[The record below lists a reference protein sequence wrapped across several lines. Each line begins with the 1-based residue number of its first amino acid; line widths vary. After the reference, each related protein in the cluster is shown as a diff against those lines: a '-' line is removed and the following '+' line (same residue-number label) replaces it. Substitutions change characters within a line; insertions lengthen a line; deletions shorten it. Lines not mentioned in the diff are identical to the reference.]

1 MCGIT
6 GIYAFNM
13 IGRVSMIHLARATEV
28 LAHRGPDFQNTV
40 HDDAVG
46 LGHRRLSI
54 IDTSPD
60 ANQPMTD
67 ASGRYTLIFNGE
79 IFNFSELRRDL
90 ESRGVTFRSLSDTE
104 VLLNLLILEGSEAL
118 NKLNGFFAFA
128 LYDRDQKSI
137 FMARDRMGIK
147 PLYYFSDNDRFIF
160 ASEMKSILAYGID
173 KQLDFEALH
182 TYLQLNYIPA
192 PRTIIKGVKKLLPG
206 ESIYIDTQRFEKKS
220 WYTPPKHSES
230 QESRTYEEQQK
241 AFSELLE
248 DAVLKRLV
256 SDVPLGSFL
265 SGGIDSSVIATLAAR
280 HKPGLHTFSI
290 GYRDEPFF
298 DETRYAELVAKKIGT
313 QHHVFSL
320 TNNDLYQHVNHI
332 LDGID
337 EPFADS
343 SAIAVNILSR
353 ETRKH
358 STVALS
364 GDGADELFGGYNKH
378 AAFKKIIDGGGAVK
392 AAAALEPLWHILP
405 KSRNNKLTNLFRQ
418 LDRLGEGMKLSPS
431 DRYWR
436 WAGYAKESEA
446 FALLSA
452 DSKEKFDSDNY
463 KKFRS
468 ALLENIPGHN
478 ASLNDFL
485 YADLRLVLPDDM
497 LTKVDRM
504 SMAHGLEVRVP
515 FLDHRVVEFANQL
528 PVSSKINGGIRK
540 RIVQDTFRDIL
551 PAELYNRPKKGFEVP
566 LLKWLRKDMKSIIE
580 DDLLSDSWIREQ
592 GIFNPE
598 KVRKLRKKLYSSDP
612 GDTHARIWGL
622 VVFQWWYKRYFI

>member
-1 MCGIT
+1 
-6 GIYAFNM
+6 
-13 IGRVSMIHLARATEV
+13 MIHLAKATQV
-28 LAHRGPDFQNTV
+28 LDHRGPDFQNTV
-40 HDDAVG
+40 HDEAVG

-54 IDTSPD
+54 IDTTSD

-67 ASGRYTLIFNGE
+67 PSGRYTLIFNGE
-79 IFNFSELRRDL
+79 IFNFSQLRQEL
-90 ESRGVTFRSLSDTE
+90 EARGITFRSLSDTE
-104 VLLNLLILEGSEAL
+104 VLLHLLILEGSEAL

-128 LYDRDQKSI
+128 LYDRRQKSI

-147 PLYYFSDNDRFIF
+147 PLYYFSDNDRFLF
-160 ASEMKSILAYGID
+160 ASEMKSILAYGIE

-192 PRTIIKGVKKLLPG
+192 PRTIMKGVKKMLPG
-206 ESIYIDTQRFEKKS
+206 ESIYIDANIFEKKI
-220 WYTPPKHSES
+220 WYTPPRYNEKPASEG
-230 QESRTYEEQQK
+230 YEDQQK
-241 AFSELLE
+241 QLATLLE

-298 DETRYAELVAKKIGT
+298 DETNYAQLVAKKIGS

-320 TNNDLYQHVNHI
+320 TNNDLYRHVHEI

-358 STVALS
+358 ATVALS

-378 AAFKKIIDGGGAVK
+378 AAFQRIIEGGGAVR

-418 LDRLGEGMKLSPS
+418 LDRLGEGMKLSPK

-436 WAGYAKESEA
+436 WAGYARESEA

-452 DSKEKFDSDNY
+452 NSKEKFDADNY
-463 KKFRS
+463 NKLRS
-468 ALLENIPGHN
+468 ALLDIIPGHN
-478 ASLNDFL
+478 ATLNDFL

-504 SMAHGLEVRVP
+504 SMAHALEVRVP
-515 FLDHRVVEFANQL
+515 FLDHRVVEFANSL

-540 RIVQDTFRDIL
+540 RIVQDTFREIL
-551 PAELYNRPKKGFEVP
+551 PEELYNRPKKGFEVP
-566 LLKWLRKDMKSIIE
+566 LLKWLRTDMRSIIE
-580 DDLLSDSWIREQ
+580 DDLLADSWLREQ